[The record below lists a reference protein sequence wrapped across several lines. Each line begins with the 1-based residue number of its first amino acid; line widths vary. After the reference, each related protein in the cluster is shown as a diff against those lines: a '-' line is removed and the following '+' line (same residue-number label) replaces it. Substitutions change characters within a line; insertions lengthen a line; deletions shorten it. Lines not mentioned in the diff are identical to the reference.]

1 MNTTAQFLAKF
12 NNVSFTATEHNKVI
26 GDYRGEKIEVSITT
40 KIPEVIMG
48 DMAVQAIIR
57 VEINGRYVMSWGSDS
72 NECNMELVKW
82 FKSLETK
89 ARRAEREQNRYDEQQ
104 ANSLFESL

>member
-72 NECNMELVKW
+72 NECNMELVIW
-82 FKSLETK
+82 FRKTEGEARKAELEQE
-89 ARRAEREQNRYDEQQ
+89 RIDREHAERV
-104 ANSLFESL
+104 FEIL